1 MVRFLVLFR
10 SDPKLPRFS
19 ELTHLSLTNYT
30 LQENI
35 EDLLKGSNYT
45 RKHKAKKKS
54 IVAWHFKNTYQGVS
68 GLNNQ
73 LLQDVKPYH
82 SSELSSAGLYIQK
95 TGVLLAKVPGLKTWQ
110 PM

>member
-1 MVRFLVLFR
+1 MARFLVLFR

-19 ELTHLSLTNYT
+19 KLTHLSLTNYI
-30 LQENI
+30 LQEY
-35 EDLLKGSNYT
+35 LLKNSNYT
-45 RKHKAKKKS
+45 RKHKTKKS

-68 GLNNQ
+68 SLNDQ
-73 LLQDVKPYH
+73 LLQDVNPYH
-82 SSELSSAGLYIQK
+82 SSELSSPGLYIQK